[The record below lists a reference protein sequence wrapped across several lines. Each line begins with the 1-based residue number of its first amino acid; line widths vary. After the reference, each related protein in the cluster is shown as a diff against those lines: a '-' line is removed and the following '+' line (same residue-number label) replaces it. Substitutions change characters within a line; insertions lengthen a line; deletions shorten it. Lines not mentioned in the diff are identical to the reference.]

1 MNNEYDEELRKKI
14 RNISTEAPSS
24 STRAAKALIGDDA
37 AFAPKKRPEG
47 VENGYIAAWKEKEQ
61 FYREYTP
68 VKLNELLAE
77 MKELTAMYG
86 IRDRDYL
93 KALEDLILNYNK
105 L

>member
-14 RNISTEAPSS
+14 RNISIEAPSS
-24 STRAAKALIGDDA
+24 STGAAKALSGDDD
-37 AFAPKKRPEG
+37 AFAPKKRPER
-47 VENGYIAAWKEKEQ
+47 VENGYIAAWKEKER

-68 VKLNELLAE
+68 VKLDELLVE

-105 L
+105 